1 MAFFHG
7 VRASEVPTSIIPPVN
22 TTAGLPVVWGTAP
35 VHLTEDPYAN
45 VNKPVI
51 CYENGEAVKAFG
63 YSDDWDSFTLS
74 EVMFSQFQLYGVKPI
89 IFINVLD
96 PRKHKSSVADT
107 EGRKVNGEKE
117 VIIED
122 TVLLPT
128 LKVYGVAPTV
138 TTEAGAGEGSASGD
152 GPSLD
157 DEPAA
162 GATATTAEATVT
174 AGTPATLDTDY
185 TAAYDDD
192 GRLIITII
200 KGGALDGKTEIF
212 TAYDRVDASKVT
224 SSDIIGG
231 VSLSGET
238 KGLEWASSI
247 YTLFSMV
254 PGILAAPGWSQ
265 DPTVTAVLK
274 AKALT
279 LCGLFRCIVL
289 TDVDTKTVKSYSE
302 VNVWKNNNNYTGI
315 NQIVCW
321 PCVRNGDSIYRM
333 STHILGVIGTTDAA
347 NEDVP
352 YQSPS
357 NISMQATG
365 LCLADGTE
373 VALTLE
379 QANMLNS
386 QGIMTGLNF
395 SGGWKSWGNYTGAYP
410 SNTDPKDCFICI
422 RRMFDWQY
430 QTFILTYWQK
440 ADRPLM
446 PRLIK
451 TIIDSEN
458 IRLNG
463 LAARGFLLGAGV
475 KFLETEN
482 PLTDLMQGIIRVHSY
497 ITPPPPMQECDCIFE
512 YDVNN
517 FKALFEAVA

>member
-1 MAFFHG
+1 MAYFHG

-22 TTAGLPVVWGTAP
+22 TMAGLPVVWGTAP
-35 VHLTEDPYAN
+35 VHLTENPEAN

-51 CYENGEAVKAFG
+51 CYEYGEAVKAFG
-63 YSDDWDSFTLS
+63 YSAEWDKYTLS
-74 EVMFSQFQLYGVKPI
+74 EVMFSEFQLYGVKPI

-96 PRKHKSSVADT
+96 PKKHKTAVP
-107 EGRKVNGEKE
+107 EKA
-117 VIIED
+117 IPI
-122 TVLLPT
+122 T
-128 LKVYGVAPTV
+128 KGVAVITDPVIKSTLV
-138 TTEAGAGEGSASGD
+138 VKD
-152 GPSLD
+152 GIGGTKLVENVD
-157 DEPAA
+157 YI
-162 GATATTAEATVT
+162 AEW
-174 AGTPATLDTDY
+174 
-185 TAAYDDD
+185 DDD
-192 GRLIITII
+192 GVLIITDIA
-200 KGGALDGKTEIF
+200 GGEEGGLANF
-212 TAYDRVDASKVT
+212 AVSYDMVDASKVT
-224 SSDIIGG
+224 ANDIIGG

-254 PGILAAPGWSQ
+254 PGILAAPGWTH
-265 DPTVTAVLK
+265 DPTVASVLK

-289 TDVDTKTVKSYSE
+289 TDVDTVNVKTYSE

-315 NQIVCW
+315 NQVVCW
-321 PCVRNGDSIYRM
+321 PNVRNGDAVYHM
-333 STHILGVIGTTDAA
+333 STHILGIIGATDAA

-357 NISMQATG
+357 NMSMQATG

-373 VALTLE
+373 IALTLE

-395 SGGWKSWGNYTGAYP
+395 SGGWKSWGNYTGCYP
-410 SNTDPKDCFICI
+410 SNTDPKDCFICV

-440 ADRPLM
+440 VDRPLM

-463 LAARGFLLGAGV
+463 LVARGFLLGADV
-475 KFLETEN
+475 QFLESEN
-482 PLTDLMQGIIRVHSY
+482 PLTDLLQGIIRVHSY
-497 ITPPPPMQECDCIFE
+497 ITPPVPAQEIDCIFE

-517 FKALFEAVA
+517 FSALFEAA

>member
-1 MAFFHG
+1 MAYFHG

-35 VHLTEDPYAN
+35 VHLTENPEAN

-51 CYENGEAVKAFG
+51 CYEYGEAVKAFG
-63 YSDDWDSFTLS
+63 YSAEWDKYTLS
-74 EVMFSQFQLYGVKPI
+74 EVMFSEFQLYGVKPI

-96 PRKHKSSVADT
+96 PKKHKTAVP
-107 EGRKVNGEKE
+107 EKA
-117 VIIED
+117 IPI
-122 TVLLPT
+122 T
-128 LKVYGVAPTV
+128 KGVAVITDPVIKSTLV
-138 TTEAGAGEGSASGD
+138 VKD
-152 GPSLD
+152 GIGGTKLVENVD
-157 DEPAA
+157 YI
-162 GATATTAEATVT
+162 AEW
-174 AGTPATLDTDY
+174 
-185 TAAYDDD
+185 DDD
-192 GRLIITII
+192 GVLFITDIA
-200 KGGALDGKTEIF
+200 GGEEGGLANF
-212 TAYDRVDASKVT
+212 AVSYDMVDASKVT
-224 SSDIIGG
+224 ANDIIGG

-254 PGILAAPGWSQ
+254 PGILAAPGWTH
-265 DPTVTAVLK
+265 DPTVASVLK

-289 TDVDTKTVKSYSE
+289 TDVDTVNVKTYSE
-302 VNVWKNNNNYTGI
+302 VNVWKNNNYTGI
-315 NQIVCW
+315 NQVVCW
-321 PCVRNGDSIYRM
+321 PNVRNGDAVYRM
-333 STHILGVIGTTDAA
+333 STHILGIIGATDAA

-357 NISMQATG
+357 NMSMQATG

-373 VALTLE
+373 IALTLE

-395 SGGWKSWGNYTGAYP
+395 SGGWKSWGNYTGCYP
-410 SNTDPKDCFICI
+410 SNTDPKDYFICV

-440 ADRPLM
+440 VDRPLM

-463 LAARGFLLGAGV
+463 LVARGFLLGADV
-475 KFLETEN
+475 RFLESEN
-482 PLTDLMQGIIRVHSY
+482 PLTDLLQGIIRVHSY
-497 ITPPPPMQECDCIFE
+497 ITPPVPAQEIDCIFE

-517 FKALFEAVA
+517 FSALFEAA

>member
-7 VRASEVPTSIIPPVN
+7 IRASEVPTSIIPPVN

-35 VHLTEDPYAN
+35 VHLTENPEAN

-51 CYENGEAVKAFG
+51 CYEYAEAVKAFG
-63 YSDDWDSFTLS
+63 YSKDWEKFTLS
-74 EVMFSQFQLYGVKPI
+74 EVMFSEFQLYGVKPI

-96 PRKHKSSVADT
+96 PKKHKTAVAEYKAPLT
-107 EGRKVNGEKE
+107 KGVA
-117 VIIED
+117 IISD
-122 TVLLPT
+122 TVIKST
-128 LKVYGVAPTV
+128 LVVK
-138 TTEAGAGEGSASGD
+138 D
-152 GPSLD
+152 GIGGTKLVENED
-157 DEPAA
+157 YI
-162 GATATTAEATVT
+162 AEWN
-174 AGTPATLDTDY
+174 
-185 TAAYDDD
+185 DD
-192 GRLIITII
+192 GELVITDIA
-200 KGGALDGKTEIF
+200 GGEDSGLEAF
-212 TAYDRVDASKVT
+212 AVSYDKVDASKVT
-224 SSDIIGG
+224 ADDIIGG

-254 PGILAAPGWSQ
+254 PGILAAPGWTNN
-265 DPTVTAVLK
+265 PTVAAVLK

-289 TDVDTKTVKSYSE
+289 TDVDTEACKTYSE
-302 VNVWKNNNNYTGI
+302 VNLWKNKNNYTGI
-315 NQIVCW
+315 NQVVCW
-321 PCVRNGDSIYRM
+321 PMVRNGDAVYHM
-333 STHILGVIGTTDAA
+333 STHLLGIIGRMDAA

-357 NISMQATG
+357 NLEMQSTG
-365 LCLADGTE
+365 LCLKDGAE

-386 QGIMTGLNF
+386 QGIVTGLNF

-410 SNTDPKDCFICI
+410 SNTDPKDTFISV

-440 ADRPLM
+440 VDRPLM

-451 TIIDSEN
+451 TIVDSE
-458 IRLNG
+458 IVRLNG
-463 LAARGFLLGAGV
+463 LVSRGFLMGADL
-475 KFLETEN
+475 KFLESEN

-497 ITPPPPMQECDCIFE
+497 ITPPVPMQECDCIFE

-517 FKALFEAVA
+517 FRTLFEAVAA